1 MRRLTYVAVLPIVLA
16 AGCFGSSASAGRQPS
31 HPAVTTTTSVGKAV
45 HFTNWPNFH
54 RTASKSGHTRQR
66 VHLPLHHAWRA
77 SLDGS
82 VWSEPVIARGT
93 LIAGTEHDSVYGLDP
108 HTGKQRWHTRLGSP
122 EPASLQPCGDI
133 NPIGIT
139 GSPAY
144 DPATGSVFV
153 VATTGRGRHT
163 LWALNARNGHKRW
176 HRNVDVDRS
185 RDRNAEQ
192 QRAALLVVHNRV
204 IVTYGAH
211 VGDCGNYV
219 GYAASAATNG
229 KGTIPFYAVPN
240 ARQAGMWGPAGPVK
254 AYDGN
259 ILTPTANGSNRSGGR
274 WDHSDGVI
282 ELRPKSMHFV
292 RGWAPVNWLQ
302 GDIDDQSLGSTS
314 PVRVNGRYVVGGKRG
329 TVWLL
334 RQRLGG
340 VGAQIDTDSAA
351 SCGAFGGAAA
361 VGKTAILPCKTGT
374 VGMLALS
381 VSRHHLRTKWRTRGV
396 YGSPIIAGKRV
407 YVADLNSGDLKVLS
421 LKNGHPIRSISV
433 GSLPTFPS
441 EVVDG
446 NHVFVPTLDGITAIR
461 GS

>member
-1 MRRLTYVAVLPIVLA
+1 MRRLTYVAVLPILLV
-16 AGCFGSSASAGRQPS
+16 AGCFGNSASAGRQPS
-31 HPAVTTTTSVGKAV
+31 HPAVTKVDGIGKRVTFTTWA
-45 HFTNWPNFH
+45 NFH
-54 RTASKSGHTRQR
+54 RTASKNGHASGR
-66 VHLPLHHAWRA
+66 VHLPLHHAWHA

-82 VWSEPVIARGT
+82 VWSEPVIAKGI
-93 LIAGTEHDSVYGLDP
+93 LIAGTEHDSVYGLNP
-108 HTGKQRWHTRLGSP
+108 RTGKQRWHTRLGTA
-122 EPASLQPCGDI
+122 EPGSLQPCGDI
-133 NPIGIT
+133 DPIGIT

-144 DPATGSVFV
+144 DTATGSVFV
-153 VATTGRGRHT
+153 VATTGHGKHT
-163 LWALNARNGHKRW
+163 LWALSAKTGHKRW
-176 HRNVDVDRS
+176 HRNVDVDKA

-192 QRAALLVVHNRV
+192 QRAALLVVGKRV

-229 KGTIPFYAVPN
+229 KGKIPFYAVPN
-240 ARQAGMWGPAGPVK
+240 ERQSGMWGPAGPVV

-259 ILTPTANGSNRSGGR
+259 ILTPTANGSKRSGSK

-282 ELRPKSMHFV
+282 ELTPKSMHFV
-292 RGWAPVNWLQ
+292 RGWAPKNWLQ
-302 GDIDDQSLGSTS
+302 GDIDDLSLGSTS
-314 PVRVNGRYVVGGKRG
+314 PVRVHGRYVVGGKRG

-334 RQRLGG
+334 RKKLGG
-340 VGAQIDTDSAA
+340 VGGQLDTDNA

-361 VGKTAILPCKTGT
+361 FGHTAILPCKTGT

-381 VSRHHLRTKWRTRGV
+381 VGKHHLRTKWRTDGV

-421 LKNGHPIRSISV
+421 LKSGHVIGSISV

-446 NHVFVPTLDGITAIR
+446 NHVFVPTLDGITAIH

>member
-1 MRRLTYVAVLPIVLA
+1 MRRLSYVAVLPIVLA
-16 AGCFGSSASAGRQPS
+16 AGCFGSSPAIGQQGS
-31 HPAVTTTTSVGKAV
+31 HPAITTPGSVAKAA

-54 RTASKSGHTRQR
+54 RTASKSGRTSAR

-82 VWSEPVIARGT
+82 VWSEPVIAKGI
-93 LIAGTEHDSVYGLDP
+93 LIAGTEHDSVYGLNP
-108 HTGKQRWHTRLGSP
+108 RTGKQRWHTRLGTA
-122 EPASLQPCGDI
+122 EPGSLQPCGDI
-133 NPIGIT
+133 DPIGIT

-153 VATTGRGRHT
+153 VATTGHGTHT
-163 LWALNARNGHKRW
+163 LWALNAKNGHRRW
-176 HRNVDVDRS
+176 HRNVDVDKA

-192 QRAALLVVHNRV
+192 QRAALLVVGKRV

-219 GYAASAATNG
+219 GYALSAATNG
-229 KGTIPFYAVPN
+229 KGKIPFYAVPN
-240 ARQAGMWGPAGPVK
+240 KRQAGMWGPAGPVL

-259 ILTPTANGSNRSGGR
+259 ILTPTANGSNRTGGR

-282 ELRPKSMHFV
+282 ELTPTSMHFV
-292 RGWAPVNWLQ
+292 RGWAPKNWLQ

-314 PVRVNGRYVVGGKRG
+314 PVRVHGRYVVGGKRG

-334 RQRLGG
+334 KKKLGG
-340 VGAQIDTDSAA
+340 VKGQLATDSAA

-361 VGKTAILPCKTGT
+361 VGHVAILPCKTGT
-374 VGMLALS
+374 VGILALS
-381 VSRHHLRTKWRTRGV
+381 VGRHRLHTKWRTTGV
-396 YGSPIIAGKRV
+396 YGSPVVAGKRV

-421 LKNGHPIRSISV
+421 LADGHVIRSISV